1 MDDLLLVIVGWVIA
15 GGMLLGSL
23 LGWSFMAVIGL
34 HSIALRIGD
43 LFDRRS
49 RSQPGHAP
57 AGSIESSAS

>member
-23 LGWSFMAVIGL
+23 LGWSFIAVIGL

-43 LFDRRS
+43 REQRFVK
-49 RSQPGHAP
+49 AT
-57 AGSIESSAS
+57 